1 MDTIKRSIELPKD
14 HSFFLFG
21 PRQTGK
27 STLLKMLFLK
37 ENILFYNL
45 LDKETFLRFLSHPSL
60 LREEVHSRRKEITH
74 VIIDEVQRIPDLL
87 NEVHLIM
94 ESPNPPFFVLTG
106 SSARRLKRHE
116 ANLLAGRALSY
127 SLHPLTI
134 DELGSDFS
142 LLKALQFGTIPSIYT
157 EGKEAFAIERLRAYV
172 DTYLQEEIERE
183 AQLRRIDRFSH
194 FLLIAGSENGNVI
207 NYSNIA
213 RETSVSLST
222 VKGYFQILVDTLIGR
237 FIYPFTKSV
246 RHRLSKHPKFYFF
259 DVGVARALSK
269 QLTVPLE
276 PHTSLFG
283 RAFEHFIVLEIMRY
297 NDYNR
302 LDLAFSHYRTE
313 KGVEVDLIIET
324 PRGKI
329 LAIEIKATDTID
341 STHLRSLR
349 SFAEASPGAKL
360 CCVCQAPHR
369 MERNAI
375 TILPW
380 QELLTWLTEALA
392 PDHLPR

>member
-127 SLHPLTI
+127 SLHP
-134 DELGSDFS
+134 
-142 LLKALQFGTIPSIYT
+142 
-157 EGKEAFAIERLRAYV
+157 FAIERLRAYV

-246 RHRLSKHPKFYFF
+246 RHRLSKHLK
-259 DVGVARALSK
+259 
-269 QLTVPLE
+269 
-276 PHTSLFG
+276 
-283 RAFEHFIVLEIMRY
+283 
-297 NDYNR
+297 
-302 LDLAFSHYRTE
+302 
-313 KGVEVDLIIET
+313 
-324 PRGKI
+324 
-329 LAIEIKATDTID
+329 
-341 STHLRSLR
+341 SLR